1 MAMSIIDKTF
11 ESDKFTAVYLVGE
24 VHEGH
29 RLDQFL
35 KLFLGNYSRE
45 QIKAKIK
52 RGEISIIGR
61 PGVHRPSTVLH
72 YGEKVLLTTHKE
84 KMEDEF
90 WRGEKL
96 ALDHTPQV
104 VFEDEDLIVAN
115 KPPFMTTHPTG
126 RHLFNCATVFFS
138 NIHGRT
144 IHSIHRIDRETSG
157 IQLLGKNPAAA
168 GVLTNEFESRKVWK
182 CYLFIAKEREDFTPF
197 DQFVA
202 QERMG
207 PISEGRDRVHIQ
219 AFPQDSDQGKSAFTT
234 FKLIERQNGYVIGLA
249 FPKTGRQHQI
259 RVHAKAHGFPLI
271 GDKLY
276 LGSYPM
282 FQRFKDGEASEGDH
296 DLMELPR
303 HALHALAINIM
314 YRGNYQTFICS
325 LPLDFKEWLTAHMKV
340 DLEKLEARLK
350 EEVASFFKR

>member
-1 MAMSIIDKTF
+1 MAMVIIDKTF
-11 ESDKFTAVYLVGE
+11 ESNKFTAVYLVDE
-24 VHEGH
+24 IHEGL

-35 KLFLGNYSRE
+35 KHYLGNYSRE
-45 QIKAKIK
+45 QIKNKIK
-52 RGEISIIGR
+52 RGDIAILGR
-61 PGVHRPSTVLH
+61 PGTHRPSTILH
-72 YGEKVLLTTHKE
+72 YGEKVLLTTHKG
-84 KMEDEF
+84 KMEDEW

-96 ALDHTPQV
+96 ELDHTPEV

-138 NIHGRT
+138 NIHNKT

-168 GVLTNEFESRKVWK
+168 NLLTNEFEERKVWK
-182 CYLFIAKEREDFTPF
+182 SYLFIAKEREGFEPF
-197 DQFVA
+197 DEFVA

-207 PISEGRDRVHIQ
+207 AISEGRDRVHIQ
-219 AFPQDSDQGKSAFTT
+219 AFAFDSTEGKSAYTT
-234 FKLIERQNGYVIGLA
+234 FKLIERQRGYVIGLA

-282 FQRFKDGEASEGDH
+282 FQRFKDGLATLEDH
-296 DLMELPR
+296 DEMELPR

-314 YRGNYQTFICS
+314 YQGSYRTFICS
-325 LPLDFKEWLTAHMKV
+325 LPKDFKDWMQAHLDIDQA
-340 DLEKLEARLK
+340 DLQRKLES
-350 EEVASFFKR
+350 EVARYFKR